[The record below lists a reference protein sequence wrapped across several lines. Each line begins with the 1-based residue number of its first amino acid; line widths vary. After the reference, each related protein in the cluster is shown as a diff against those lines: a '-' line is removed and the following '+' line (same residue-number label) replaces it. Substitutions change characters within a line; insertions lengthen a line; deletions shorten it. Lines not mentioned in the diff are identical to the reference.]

1 MDYAIFPPEEILET
15 TVRLPLSKSISARL
29 LVINALTPGNNPL
42 PEIADCDDTR
52 ALSEALKV
60 HSGKVNIGPAGTAMR
75 FATAFFAATE
85 GCDVVLDGNER
96 MRRRP
101 IAILVDALRSLGAD
115 ISYAG
120 EEGFAPLHI
129 RGRRLSGG
137 HLDVDASV
145 SSQFLSAMAMVAPLM
160 DNPLDLTLL
169 NPPASL
175 PYLKMTVGMLRLAGV
190 DASLEG
196 MSLSVPN
203 TTPRPM
209 EDFRVEPDWSAASY
223 WYSIAALTAGW
234 VTLPGLLEESLQG
247 DTRSRVLGERIGV
260 ITEFNTEDVIA
271 AELSASPELFSRL
284 DDDMQATPDIVP
296 TFVVAAAMLGI
307 PFHFTGI
314 HTLRD
319 KETDRIKALIE
330 QADKLGFVFG
340 CDNDSI
346 YWDGARH
353 PIFELPAI
361 DTYGDHRMAM
371 AFAPCSVYLPGIVI
385 RNAEVVEKS
394 YPTFWDDLRQ
404 AGFRVVDA
412 AEKATG
418 DDNAESAG
426 DTSENTDD

>member
-101 IAILVDALRSLGAD
+101 IAILVDALRALGAD

-145 SSQFLSAMAMVAPLM
+145 SSQFLSALAMVAPLM

-175 PYLKMTVGMLRLAGV
+175 PYLKMTVGMLQQAGV

-196 MSLSVPN
+196 MSLYIPN

-209 EDFRVEPDWSAASY
+209 KCFTVEPDWSAASY

-247 DTRSRVLGERIGV
+247 DIRSRVLGERIGV

-330 QADKLGFVFG
+330 QADKLGFIFG
-340 CDNDSI
+340 SDNDSI

-404 AGFRVVDA
+404 AGFRVVDP
-412 AEKATG
+412 AERASG
-418 DDNAESAG
+418 DDSAESAG